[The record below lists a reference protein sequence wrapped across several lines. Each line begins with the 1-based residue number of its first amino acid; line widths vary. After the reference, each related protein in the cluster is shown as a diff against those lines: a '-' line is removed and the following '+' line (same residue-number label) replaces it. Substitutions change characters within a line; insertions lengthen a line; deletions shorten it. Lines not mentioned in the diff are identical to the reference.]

1 MNLRRKIILKKMILE
16 ILGTIVGALILAIAI
31 SLFLLPNKLSSGGVS
46 GIATII
52 YYLFKLPM
60 GTSIIL
66 INIPLFLISIL
77 KIGKTF
83 FVKSM
88 IGTISL
94 SIFIDILDKF
104 EPLTQD
110 RFLACIYGGIIMG
123 IGTAIILKVNSSTGG
138 TDLVSYIAKVYRPTI
153 KVGEIIFLI
162 DIVIVTSNMIFLNEI
177 EIGLYSAIAIYL
189 MGKMIDI
196 LFEGIYFTKLIYII
210 SDKTEE
216 IAKEIGK
223 NIGRG
228 TTGIYGKGMFT
239 NEDKLILMCA
249 VTRKDIASVIQ
260 IITEIDKRSFVI
272 VTNSREVWGLGFKK
286 VNEKNSI

>member
-1 MNLRRKIILKKMILE
+1 MNLRKKIILKKTILE

-104 EPLTQD
+104 EPLTHD

-123 IGTAIILKVNSSTGG
+123 VGTAIILKVNSSTGG
-138 TDLVSYIAKVYRPTI
+138 TDLVSYIAKIYRPTI

-189 MGKMIDI
+189 MGKIIDI

>member
-1 MNLRRKIILKKMILE
+1 MNLRKKIILKKTILE

-104 EPLTQD
+104 EPLTHD

-138 TDLVSYIAKVYRPTI
+138 TDLVSYIAKIYRPTI

-189 MGKMIDI
+189 MGKIIDI

>member
-1 MNLRRKIILKKMILE
+1 MNLRKKIILKKTILE

-104 EPLTQD
+104 EPLTHD

-123 IGTAIILKVNSSTGG
+123 V
-138 TDLVSYIAKVYRPTI
+138 IAKIYRPTI

-189 MGKMIDI
+189 MGKIIDI

>member
-1 MNLRRKIILKKMILE
+1 MNLRKKIILKKTILE

-104 EPLTQD
+104 EPLTHD

-123 IGTAIILKVNSSTGG
+123 VGTAIILKVNSSTGG
-138 TDLVSYIAKVYRPTI
+138 TDLVSYIAKIYRQTI

-189 MGKMIDI
+189 MGKIIDI